1 MYTCSYLHPT
11 TKRWFTI
18 TFTFPPSLDS
28 VLYCPMIVTHVFPPV
43 GVVYVIFNVLFF
55 CGIYTCTC
63 TCMYMYLHVYYICTW
78 SVCTCIIHVHE
89 MYDLIFLYA
98 CLVTTTLDTS
108 VAHSLALSVHA
119 AKALV
124 VAVVFVCI
132 RLHFG
137 SNYSVRCVSK
147 VYLTWPEPS
156 IICYNFIIFHL
167 F

>member
-1 MYTCSYLHPT
+1 MCYFS
-11 TKRWFTI
+11 
-18 TFTFPPSLDS
+18 
-28 VLYCPMIVTHVFPPV
+28 
-43 GVVYVIFNVLFF
+43 VVYIHVHVHV
-55 CGIYTCTC
+55 CTC
-63 TCMYMYLHVYYICTW
+63 TYMYMYLHVYYICTW

-156 IICYNFIIFHL
+156 IILLSFIFFNTNGILASFPAEWYL
-167 F
+167 SLILKPYQSKVSCMSYKYAILSGV